1 MYAIITYN
9 RFQWKHYKQVRH
21 IVTEAFQWKSLVQS
35 NFNLMLFSHLY
46 AIGCLSLSNYTSLAF
61 DKELPVGVIMG
72 RSNSSYQKW
81 QKALLRILYHIL
93 SVFTGTIVWLHKNDK
108 HALEIEMQIEQTI
121 QKLLKQHNE
130 VFDGEVTLLA
140 LDSDYRGHGI
150 GRSLFQNYR
159 AFMKANHEQN
169 FYLYTETNISTY
181 TFYERQGLKK
191 VAEKFLSTT
200 INNKLFE
207 TNLIIFKGL
216 VE

>member
-1 MYAIITYN
+1 MNAIITYN

-35 NFNLMLFSHLY
+35 NFNLRLFSHLY

-93 SVFTGTIVWLHKNDK
+93 SVFTGMIVWLHKNDK

-121 QKLLKQHNE
+121 KKLLKQHNE

>member
-1 MYAIITYN
+1 
-9 RFQWKHYKQVRH
+9 
-21 IVTEAFQWKSLVQS
+21 
-35 NFNLMLFSHLY
+35 MLFSHLY

-61 DKELPVGVIMG
+61 DKKLPVGVIMG

-93 SVFTGTIVWLHKNDK
+93 SVFTGMIVWLHKNDK